1 MELCMKETKSIG
13 KRFVVSIALLG
24 LLVTSAHGEDTIAIR
39 HLQLNLHS
47 ENTMSLRLVSDRP
60 IDYRAFVLS
69 NPYRLVFDGIN
80 VEWALPQ
87 SSPATGI
94 GFIARYRF
102 GKFSDHLGRLVLDS
116 QQPVIIRSIAQYFGN
131 DDKVVVTLNL
141 GLSDEADFAQHRLK
155 GAFVSRDGLT
165 FEKTPPLAVKKE
177 PQKPVQRQK
186 PLIVIDAGH
195 GGVDSGA
202 IGVSGLQEK
211 EINLDMSLR
220 LARLINTSGRA
231 TAVLTRHDD
240 RFIPLTHRH
249 RFASHKQADL
259 FVSIHAD
266 SIHKPAIKGLSIYG
280 LSDKASDEV
289 ASHLAQRENKSD
301 VIGGMDLSRNSD
313 DVQYILIDLVQ
324 KQSMKRADVIAQNII
339 KNLKG
344 KVDLLQPPH
353 RFAGFVVLK
362 APDVPSLLIE
372 MGYLSNP
379 QEELKLR
386 DTDYREFLA
395 QHLVAAI
402 LQSVTQ

>member
-1 MELCMKETKSIG
+1 MKETKSIG
-13 KRFVVSIALLG
+13 KRFVVSIVLLG
-24 LLVTSAHGEDTIAIR
+24 LLVTSAHGDDTIAIR

-47 ENTMSLRLVSDRP
+47 EDTLSLRLVSDRP
-60 IDYRAFVLS
+60 IDYRTFVLS
-69 NPYRLVFDGIN
+69 DPYRLVFDGIN

-87 SSPATGI
+87 SSPTTGI
-94 GFIARYRF
+94 GFISRYRF
-102 GKFSDHLGRLVLDS
+102 GKFNDRLGRLVLDS
-116 QQPVIIRSIAQYFGN
+116 EQPVIIRSIAQYFGS
-131 DDKVVVTLNL
+131 DDKVVVSLNL
-141 GLSDEADFAQHRLK
+141 ALSDEAGFAEHRLK
-155 GAFVSRDGLT
+155 GAFVSREGLS
-165 FEKTPPLAVKKE
+165 FDPAPPPLAKKE
-177 PQKPVQRQK
+177 PQKPVRRNK

-211 EINLDMSLR
+211 EINLAMSLR
-220 LARLINTSGRA
+220 LAQLINDSGRA
-231 TAVLTRHDD
+231 TAILTRDDD
-240 RFIPLTHRH
+240 RFISLTHRH
-249 RFASHKQADL
+249 RFASHKKADL

-280 LSDKASDEV
+280 LSDQASDEV
-289 ASHLAQRENKSD
+289 ALQLAQRENKSD
-301 VIGGMDLSRNSD
+301 IVGGMDISRNSE

-324 KQSMKRADVIAQNII
+324 KQSMKRSDVIAQNII

-344 KVDLLQPPH
+344 KVDLLEPPH

-372 MGYLSNP
+372 IGYLSNP

-386 DTDYREFLA
+386 DADYREFLA
-395 QHLVAAI
+395 RHLVSAI

>member
-1 MELCMKETKSIG
+1 MKEIKAVS
-13 KRFVVSIALLG
+13 KRFVVSIVLLG
-24 LLVTSAHGEDTIAIR
+24 LLVTSAHGEETIAVSIR

-47 ENTMSLRLVSDRP
+47 EDTMSLRLVSDRP

-69 NPYRLVFDGIN
+69 DPYRLVFDGIN

-87 SSPATGI
+87 SSPTTGI
-94 GFIARYRF
+94 GFIDRYRF
-102 GKFSDHLGRLVLDS
+102 GKFSDRLGRLVLDS
-116 QQPVIIRSIAQYFGN
+116 EQPVVIRSIAQYFG
-131 DDKVVVTLNL
+131 DDGKVVVSLNL
-141 GLSDEADFAQHRLK
+141 ALSDEAGFAEHRLK
-155 GAFVSRDGLT
+155 GAFVSREGLA
-165 FEKTPPLAVKKE
+165 FDQAPPPLAKKE
-177 PQKPVQRQK
+177 PQKPVRRK
-186 PLIVIDAGH
+186 NPLIVIDAGH

-220 LARLINTSGRA
+220 LARLINASGRA
-231 TAVLTRHDD
+231 TAVLTRDDD
-240 RFIPLTHRH
+240 RFISLTHRH
-249 RFASHKQADL
+249 RFASHRQADL

-266 SIHKPAIKGLSIYG
+266 SIHKPSVKGLSIYG

-289 ASHLAQRENKSD
+289 ALQLAQRENKSD
-301 VIGGMDLSRNSD
+301 IVGGMDISRNSE

-324 KQSMKRADVIAQNII
+324 KQSMKRSDVIAQNII

-344 KVDLLQPPH
+344 KVDLLEPPH

-372 MGYLSNP
+372 IGYLSNP

-386 DTDYREFLA
+386 DADYREFLA
-395 QHLVAAI
+395 QNLVSAI
-402 LQSVTQ
+402 LQSVTE